1 VVYSANLLS
10 RAALYQ
16 HKFSSS
22 IAHYGPESRGS
33 VTTSEV
39 VISNLTTPLIPLNKG
54 GIKGGYFPLTKG
66 GGGGSYSPLT
76 KGEGGGSYSPLTKG
90 EGGCLDYPCVE
101 SPDIF
106 IAMHQKGYDYHI
118 TSHKMDVSNLKY
130 LIYDST
136 IVNCEAAAESRLFR
150 GELHIRFA
158 QCKRIANCEFIA
170 LPASQLAKEKLKNIM
185 MANIILT
192 AALVKT
198 TGIITRKNLER
209 TLKEIVPPKDYQLN
223 LQAIELGYLAV

>member
-54 GIKGGYFPLTKG
+54 GIKGGY
-66 GGGGSYSPLT
+66 SPLT

-118 TSHKMDVSNLKY
+118 TNRKTDISNLKY
-130 LIYDST
+130 LVYDST

-192 AALVKT
+192 AALVKV

-209 TLKEIVPPKDYQLN
+209 ALKEMVSTKDYQLN
-223 LQAIELGYLAV
+223 LQAIEIGYLGK

>member
-1 VVYSANLLS
+1 MKTNRIEIIISGIGGQGVVYSANLIG

-39 VISNLTTPLIPLNKG
+39 VISNPIPHNQ
-54 GIKGGYFPLTKG
+54 I
-66 GGGGSYSPLT
+66 
-76 KGEGGGSYSPLTKG
+76 
-90 EGGCLDYPCVE
+90 DYPCVE

-118 TSHKMDVSNLKY
+118 TNHKTDISHLKY

-136 IVNCEAAAESRLFR
+136 LVNISKTITPAIKKVNL
-150 GELHIRFA
+150 
-158 QCKRIANCEFIA
+158 IAI
-170 LPASQLAKEKLKNIM
+170 PASQLAKEELKNIM

-192 AALVKT
+192 AALVKAT
-198 TGIITRKNLER
+198 VIITRNNLER
-209 TLKEIVPPKDYQLN
+209 TLKEMTNLKEHRLN
-223 LQAIELGYLAV
+223 LQAIKIGYIGNNFSYQPSSAHF

>member
-1 VVYSANLLS
+1 MKQDRIEIIISGIGGQGVVYSANLLS

-39 VISNLTTPLIPLNKG
+39 VISNPTTPLIPLNKG

-66 GGGGSYSPLT
+66 EGGGG
-76 KGEGGGSYSPLTKG
+76 YSPLTKG

-106 IAMHQKGYDYHI
+106 IAMHQKGFDHHI
-118 TSHKMDVSNLKY
+118 TNHKMDVSNLKY

-136 IVNCEAAAESRLFR
+136 IVNCELPLRDKLL
-150 GELHIRFA
+150 G
-158 QCKRIANCEFIA
+158 NCEFIPV
-170 LPASQLAKEKLKNIM
+170 PASQLAKEKLKNIM

-192 AALVKT
+192 AALVKA
-198 TGIITRKNLER
+198 TGIITRENLKR
-209 TLKEIVPPKDYQLN
+209 ALKQMAPPKDYQLN
-223 LQAIELGYLAV
+223 LQAIELGYLGV